1 MYTARTSAQLVM
13 FNPYL
18 YYHYLKEER
27 RREKAIKKL
36 FYKDLVFKKIDRAL
50 LKNYAFKNPYRIS
63 KQHLKS
69 SGDKQI
75 HIYGE
80 TPLST
85 FETIAKECEITE
97 GDTVIDMGVGRAR
110 GAIFLNHFKQ
120 CRVIGYE
127 KIPHFVEVANQLIR
141 AFDLQGIEI
150 TCEDMFQADLSMAS
164 VIYLYGTCLEDNDI
178 ESLIAKFSQLKVG
191 TKIVT
196 ISYPLTEYAKE
207 NVFTLGR
214 EFTVSFPWGET
225 SAYLNIV
232 GE

>member
-1 MYTARTSAQLVM
+1 M

-27 RREKAIKKL
+27 RREKEIKQH
-36 FYKDLVFKKIDRAL
+36 FYKDPSFKKVDRAL
-50 LKNYAFKNPYRIS
+50 LKNYSFKNPYRIS
-63 KQHLKS
+63 KQYLKS
-69 SGDKQI
+69 AGDKQI

-85 FETIAKECEITE
+85 FETIANECEIKQS
-97 GDTVIDMGVGRAR
+97 DTVIDMGAGRGR
-110 GAIFLNHFKQ
+110 GAIFLHHFKQ

-127 KIPHFVEVANQLIR
+127 KIPHFVEVANKLITT
-141 AFDLQGIEI
+141 FDLTGIEI
-150 TCEDMFQADLSMAS
+150 LEEDMFQADLSVAS
-164 VIYLYGTCLEDNDI
+164 VIYLYGTCLEDEEI
-178 ESLIAKFSQLKVG
+178 EHLIAKFSNLKAG

-196 ISYPLTEYAKE
+196 ISYPLTDYADE
-207 NVFTLGR
+207 NVFKLVK
-214 EFTVSFPWGET
+214 EFTVSFPWGDT